1 MSALD
6 FARSLAQSLT
16 KAKKPAAAPVVVAP
30 AQPQSVTN
38 TRKKRFVHGN
48 NVIMKRGLYKGYYGF
63 VYEFYPGKYEVEI
76 EEKQYVPVQHF
87 GSHQIGD
94 TILTHYGESRITNI
108 VPVLY
113 GIKIA
118 NTNEELRF
126 PETVLIKVITFMDP
140 IQKIL
145 KIAEVANK
153 KTTKIIKTNEKNK
166 EESELLIDLSNA
178 IKENKVKYDGEID
191 TSSVKIVSEYVFV
204 TKNPGN
210 ETDKSYIGTYGK
222 LTRAI
227 DTQYEI
233 VYKKRFMV
241 MPTGIKKLNGNLV
254 SIKHGAFKGQTARL
268 IKKHP
273 AHLVVYLDA
282 VGKKV
287 SDHMIQVKGSYEIM
301 PITPADVF
309 YMDIKLKN
317 GNFFEVKEIS
327 SDGRVI
333 GLERI
338 NNQLVPKEIAQ
349 TDIESLQPGFSFD
362 AQVVSTNT
370 SVDTEMV
377 QDTEGQGTEENETE
391 ENETDDDDKSE
402 TFEYSQE
409 PEPEREVELEMTS
422 GFKDKDR
429 ISFQR
434 TQLTKPESEIKSK
447 ITRILNLYAIND
459 TEIKIFDLIEKI
471 TSGIEETRKILNR
484 SEILKD
490 TWIKS
495 DEKYIIAGFVF
506 YEIIQSGNSNLLLKT
521 IDDDIYD
528 TFVENLTA
536 NKFFSSKDAT
546 QSIFL
551 TDGWSQYFSINTDVI
566 KTMKKKDVQSLYK
579 MIFKNCVSFLKET
592 FSLQN
597 IDSKDIYNQHRLYLE
612 DLIPL
617 GGKRKGEIEKKY
629 VTVTDIINNDVPEIA
644 TKILWGPIYQPY
656 LDKMKQYLVNEI
668 KTAKTNTHKVTYEYV
683 LETIER
689 APFAIKEIEKLTNPT
704 KRDAIK
710 LQALRKAWNLLWS
723 SIQKKYENVQNQQKN
738 NLNNKQSKQR
748 DESINRI
755 SALSVKTTLEEAID
769 ELKSESDDTSL
780 KRTSDLMSSLTISDQ
795 NSNEEE
801 KLVRSMKKIK
811 ISKRK

>member
-16 KAKKPAAAPVVVAP
+16 KTRKPAVAAAPP
-30 AQPQSVTN
+30 AQPQPQPQSVSN

-76 EEKQYVPVQHF
+76 EEKQYVPIQHF

-113 GIKIA
+113 GMKIA

-126 PETVLIKVITFMDP
+126 PENVLTKVVVFMDGG
-140 IQKIL
+140 IL
-145 KIAEVANK
+145 KIAMVVNNK
-153 KTTKIIKTNEKNK
+153 TIKIIKTNEKSK
-166 EESELLIDLSNA
+166 EESALLIDLSNA
-178 IKENKVKYDGEID
+178 IKEKKVKYDGEVD
-191 TSSVKIVSEYVFV
+191 ASSVKVVSEYIFV
-204 TKNPGN
+204 TKNSGN
-210 ETDKSYIGTYGK
+210 ETDKKYIGTYGK
-222 LTRAI
+222 LTRTI

-241 MPTGIKKLNGNLV
+241 MPTGIKKLNNNLI
-254 SIKHGAFKGQTARL
+254 SIKHGAFKGQTAKL
-268 IKKHP
+268 VKKHP

-287 SDHMIQVKGSYEIM
+287 SDHMIQLKGNYEIM

-327 SDGRVI
+327 PDGRVI
-333 GLERI
+333 GLERV

-362 AQVVSTNT
+362 TQVVSTNT

-377 QDTEGQGTEENETE
+377 QDTEGQDTE
-391 ENETDDDDKSE
+391 ENETDDTDDDKSD

-409 PEPEREVELEMTS
+409 PEQEREVELEMTS

-471 TSGIEETRKILNR
+471 TSSIEETRKILNK
-484 SEILKD
+484 SEHLKD
-490 TWIKS
+490 IWIKS

-521 IDDDIYD
+521 VDDDIYD
-528 TFVENLTA
+528 TFVEKLTA
-536 NKFFSSKDAT
+536 NKFFSSKDT
-546 QSIFL
+546 MQSIFL
-551 TDGWSQYFSINTDVI
+551 TDGWTPYFSINTEII

-629 VTVTDIINNDVPEIA
+629 VTVTDIMNNDIPETA
-644 TKILWGPIYQPY
+644 AKILWGPIYQPY

-683 LETIER
+683 LDTIER
-689 APFAIKEIEKLTNPT
+689 APFAIQEIEKLTKPT
-704 KRDAIK
+704 KRDVIK

-723 SIQKKYENVQNQQKN
+723 SIQKKYENLQNQQKN
-738 NLNNKQSKQR
+738 NLNNKQSKQK

-755 SALSVKTTLEEAID
+755 SALSVKTTLEEAIN

-780 KRTSDLMSSLTISDQ
+780 KRTSDLMSSLTISDDQ
-795 NSNEEE
+795 NSHEEE
-801 KLVRSMKKIK
+801 KLVRSMKKVK